1 MAQDDRNYL
10 ITYIIKMIHKVQPSY
25 IIIENVKPKKSNTY
39 KQEPHNG
46 RNEEKIWRKK
56 VEKHKDLRLKIK
68 NQK

>member
-1 MAQDDRNYL
+1 MNVLGKQ
-10 ITYIIKMIHKVQPSY
+10 
-25 IIIENVKPKKSNTY
+25 ENVKPKKSNTY